1 MRKAFLFSVASA
13 LALSLVLALTDL
25 GEAAGKGKPGGGG
38 SNINPAIVYTAR
50 QGSGIKIMVANAD
63 GTNRIVVVD
72 NGSINTRPSWSPDG
86 KHIIFTSDVNG
97 AGIYRVTINR
107 STGLAQ
113 GSPVKIIPL
122 GISGGFSKAAWSPNR
137 FSNGK
142 YMLAYGDID
151 STGLYASIYLQTIED
166 DGTPTPGIQP
176 VELRNLPRDAKFV
189 SDYFPSWAP
198 NGAELVVTAATA
210 TGGEPDPNY
219 DVQIITL
226 GATCNGA
233 VVCDAA
239 RESLIHGF
247 GNASPLASSVSFV
260 FNPEWGEHR
269 DLGDGILVQGPDDG
283 LGNPDIWLIP
293 VSDPEAATNLTATLD
308 RLESNDAAWSP
319 DGVQMI
325 YSVRANDC
333 DPLCHDVA
341 VIARRD
347 VVCTLPCAETVL
359 IKEKYP
365 VGGAKW
371 WKPQ

>member
-1 MRKAFLFSVASA
+1 
-13 LALSLVLALTDL
+13 LADF

-38 SNINPAIVYTAR
+38 GSTQIDPAIVYVAN
-50 QGSGIKIMVANAD
+50 QGAGTKIMVANAD
-63 GTNRIVVVD
+63 GTNRIVVVN

-97 AGIYRVTINR
+97 AGIYRVTIDR

-122 GISGGFSKAAWSPNR
+122 GISGGFSKAAWSPKH

-142 YMLAYGDID
+142 YMLAYGDVD
-151 STGLYASIYLQTIED
+151 STGYASIYLRTIED
-166 DGTPTPGIQP
+166 DGSLSPGGQS
-176 VELRNLPRDAKFV
+176 VELRTVPRDDKFV
-189 SDYFPSWAP
+189 NDYFPSWSP
-198 NGAELVVTAATA
+198 NGDELVVTATTA

-226 GATCNGA
+226 GDCDGT
-233 VVCDAA
+233 VCDVL
-239 RESLIHGF
+239 RESLISGLE
-247 GNASPLASSVSFV
+247 GSSPLASSVSFL
-260 FNPEWGEHR
+260 FNPEWGEHP

-293 VSDPEAATNLTATLD
+293 VSDPEAATNLTANLD

-319 DGVQMI
+319 NGREMLYGVR
-325 YSVRANDC
+325 SNLC
-333 DPLCHDVA
+333 DPICHDAA

-347 VVCTLPCAETVL
+347 VVCTSPCVETVL